1 MDISKMLT
9 MSEVRKILG
18 GRSRSAVYTDIAEG
32 RLPQPLR
39 LGGRIYWHADEL
51 DAHLRAMAA
60 AQRAGRDVAANGEGR
75 QA

>member
-9 MSEVRKILG
+9 TSEVREILG

-39 LGGRIYWHADEL
+39 LGGRIYWQANEL
-51 DAHLRAMAA
+51 DAHLRAMTE
-60 AQRAGRDVAANGEGR
+60 AQREKRDVAMNGEGM
-75 QA
+75 